1 MVITQPV
8 IHNRFIVKQH
18 FESMKQNG
26 TKYQTLNMPE
36 ELTIV
41 TCRNEGKMTDRLIH
55 ELQGYD
61 EVSLLESSL
70 QFLGISSLEVLTD
83 ARLPWRN
90 TFKFQML
97 HDYLNSG
104 KCNTEYFMC
113 CDAIDV
119 IFKDDPQK
127 VIDIFESFDCDALFM
142 STHSTDGY
150 NCMLQV
156 KQFIDNIN
164 GGNGRYLNSGVYIAR
179 TEFIKEVINEAMNY
193 AIPHGVTMDKYREY
207 LGSNPTNY
215 PQGSQDQDIFRF
227 LESKFYPRIRVDY
240 KNIMA
245 YRS

>member
-36 ELTIV
+36 ELTIA
-41 TCRNEGKMTDRLIH
+41 TCRNEGKMTDRLIDS
-55 ELQGYD
+55 LQGYD
-61 EVSLLESSL
+61 EVSFLESSL
-70 QFLGISSLEVLTD
+70 QFLGINSLEVLTD

-119 IFKDDPQK
+119 IFQDDPQK
-127 VIDIFESFDCDALFM
+127 VIDIFETFDCDMLFM
-142 STHSTDGY
+142 STNSIDGY
-150 NCMLQV
+150 NCMSEVFDEV
-156 KQFIDNIN
+156 KQIN
-164 GGNGRYLNSGVYIAR
+164 GDNNRYLNSGVYIGR
-179 TEFIKEVINEAMNY
+179 TEFVKEVIAEAMKY
-193 AIPHGVTMDKYREY
+193 AVPHGVTMDDYREY
-207 LGSNPTNY
+207 LNSNPKDY
-215 PQGSQDQDIFRF
+215 PKGSQDQDIFRYI
-227 LESKFYPRIRVDY
+227 EPKFYPRLKVDY
-240 KNIMA
+240 ENIMA
-245 YRS
+245 YR